1 MLAEIELELVEK
13 LVDTPRI
20 NYVIISRSSALKILK
35 LINILNENE
44 K

>member
-20 NYVIISRSSALKILK
+20 NYVIISRASALKVLK
-35 LINILNENE
+35 LINILTENE